1 MTMTNDYDSYDEDEW
16 AENEAALYF
25 DEDSEEFVVAY
36 GDGQVIGITIDN
48 DEDRNVIRTVLSD
61 VNFWTAFLGALGQ
74 AMQQVKKG
82 NYIDG

>member
-1 MTMTNDYDSYDEDEW
+1 MTNDDYDANEEEW

-25 DEDSEEFVVAY
+25 DEDNEEFVVAY
-36 GDGQVIGITIDN
+36 GDGQIIGITIDN
-48 DEDRNVIRTVLSD
+48 DEDRQVIRTVLSD
-61 VNFWTAFLGALGQ
+61 ANFWTAFLGALGQ